1 MKLKKL
7 NCPNCNGE
15 LDIKISDENSS
26 IFCPYCGQKFFVDTG
41 KKERTVNKNININKN
56 VNYTRR
62 NVDDADVIRAKT
74 EAKEKRNGWI
84 FLIVDVSLLMVIMIF
99 LFFMAHFENKEIEQ
113 AIADGKLQPGTY
125 SDYEDKNYEAVVEQ
139 FELMGFTNVS
149 SVDLDDAGI
158 AIWKSGK
165 VESVSIGG
173 KSNFSSSDY
182 FDPNDSVIVSYH

>member
-15 LDIKISDENSS
+15 LDIKMNNENNF

-41 KKERTVNKNININKN
+41 KKERTVNKNISINKN

-62 NVDDADVIRAKT
+62 NIDDADVIRAQT
-74 EAKEKRNGWI
+74 EAKEKRNGWVFMI
-84 FLIVDVSLLMVIMIF
+84 VYAFLLIGF
-99 LFFMAHFENKEIEQ
+99 LGFFFLMAHLEKMDAKQ

-158 AIWKSGK
+158 AVWKSGK

-173 KSNFSSSDY
+173 KSSFSSSDY
-182 FDPNDSVIVSYH
+182 FDPNDTVIVSYH

>member
-7 NCPNCNGE
+7 NCPSCNGE
-15 LDIKISDENSS
+15 LDIKLNNENNF

-56 VNYTRR
+56 VNYTRKSI
-62 NVDDADVIRAKT
+62 DEADVIRAKT
-74 EAKEKRNGWI
+74 EAKEKKNGWI
-84 FLIVDVSLLMVIMIF
+84 FMIVCFFILVLDIGF
-99 LFFMAHFENKEIEQ
+99 LFFMAHLEEKEEMQ
-113 AIADGKLQPGTY
+113 AIADGKLQPGIY

-139 FELMGFTNVS
+139 FELMGFKNVS

-173 KSNFSSSDY
+173 KSNFSGSDY
-182 FDPNDSVIVSYH
+182 FDPNDPVIVSYH

>member
-15 LDIKISDENSS
+15 LDIKMNNENNF

-41 KKERTVNKNININKN
+41 KKERTININKN
-56 VNYTRR
+56 INYTHRTI
-62 NVDDADVIRAKT
+62 DDADIIRAKT
-74 EAKEKRNGWI
+74 EAKEKDKMWGFI
-84 FLIVDVSLLMVIMIF
+84 IIYLFLIVFGFGF
-99 LFFMAHFENKEIEQ
+99 LFFITHLEKMDIKQ

-125 SDYEDKNYEAVVEQ
+125 SDYEDKSYEAVVEQ

-173 KSNFSSSDY
+173 KSNFSGSDY
-182 FDPNDSVIVSYH
+182 FDPNDPVIVSYH

>member
-15 LDIKISDENSS
+15 LDIKINDENNS

-41 KKERTVNKNININKN
+41 KKERTVNKNISINKN

-62 NVDDADVIRAKT
+62 NIDEADVIRAKT
-74 EAKEKRNGWI
+74 EAKEKKNGWI
-84 FLIVDVSLLMVIMIF
+84 FMIVCFFILVLDIGFM
-99 LFFMAHFENKEIEQ
+99 FFMAHLEEKEATQ

-158 AIWKSGK
+158 AVWKSGK

-173 KSNFSSSDY
+173 KFNFSSSDY
-182 FDPNDSVIVSYH
+182 FDPNDPVIVSYH